1 MATIIEI
8 GSIQYNDDIT
18 IIKKSMMNIE
28 SICELG
34 NGFQLGEPMS
44 RFGWTFFQ
52 LAIKPSLMD
61 AIEKKFSD
69 MITKYRGKPNEK
81 FSHFLT
87 DYFESKGCKVK
98 LKLIET

>member
-1 MATIIEI
+1 MTIIIEV
-8 GSIQYNDDIT
+8 GSTQYTDDVT

-28 SICELG
+28 SLCELV
-34 NGFQLGEPMS
+34 NGFALGEPMS

-52 LAIKPSLMD
+52 LSIKSSLME

-69 MITKYRGKPNEK
+69 MIAKYRGKPNEK

-87 DYFESKGCKVK
+87 DYFESKGCKIK
-98 LKLIET
+98 LKLVEF

>member
-1 MATIIEI
+1 MTTIIEV
-8 GSIQYNDDIT
+8 GSTQYSDDIT

-28 SICELG
+28 SICNLG
-34 NGFQLGEPMS
+34 NGFNVGEPMS

-61 AIEKKFSD
+61 AIEIKFSD
-69 MITKYRGKPNEK
+69 MIVRYRGKPSEK

-87 DYFESKGCKVK
+87 DYFESNGCKVK
-98 LKLIET
+98 LKLIEA